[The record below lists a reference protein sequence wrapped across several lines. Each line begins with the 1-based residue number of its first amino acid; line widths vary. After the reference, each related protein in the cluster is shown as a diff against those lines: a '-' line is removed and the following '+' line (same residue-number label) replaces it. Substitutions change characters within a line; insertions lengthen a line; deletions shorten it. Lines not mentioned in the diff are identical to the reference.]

1 MIEMQRIRLTW
12 ILVAGATLGVLF
24 ALSIGGAV
32 RGCHANRQVGDL
44 DQRVGRLEL
53 ALGMSDSG
61 AAPSAEPAAP
71 TVDGGEGQTSD
82 TPTPECAV
90 AKIVAYHAWQDAMT
104 KAKALAAPGQAACAD
119 IWSDKKKQVCYY
131 AASQA
136 VRTTQ
141 AARDAVINGG
151 PAAREAVKNVK
162 DDPKNEGIA
171 RARAAS
177 DKAFSACGDDLD

>member
-1 MIEMQRIRLTW
+1 MVEMQRVRLAW
-12 ILVAGATLGVLF
+12 ILAAGATLGVLF
-24 ALSIGGAV
+24 ALSLGGAV
-32 RGCHANRQVGDL
+32 RGCRMNGQVGDL
-44 DQRVGRLEL
+44 DRRVERIEF

-71 TVDGGEGQTSD
+71 SADAGEGQTSD
-82 TPTPECAV
+82 TPTPECAI
-90 AKIVAYHAWQDAMT
+90 AKIAAYHAWQDALT

-131 AASQA
+131 AASQE
-136 VRTTQ
+136 VRTTL
-141 AARDAVINGG
+141 AARDAVVNGG

-162 DDPKNEGIA
+162 DDPKNDVIA

-177 DKAFSACGDDLD
+177 DKAFTACGDDLD